1 MRDAG
6 VEDARL
12 AALIRRGE
20 HLAAYDL
27 AYRRIERD
35 GVSPAIAHAAVICL
49 ARSGATDFARLEY
62 ARWRL
67 GGDPDDAE
75 AATLGARLLKDVALA
90 SSGARRRAFARA
102 SALRYAA
109 SDARHGGLYSAI
121 NVATMSLIAGDRD
134 RARQAAEKV
143 LSSTVVEGDA
153 TESYYALASRA
164 EAQVLLG
171 APEAAAETLA
181 QAIARSPQD
190 YTAHAST
197 LGQIDIILQELGAPN
212 TWLAPLRPPRVAHF
226 TGRIFNL
233 PESRDQP
240 TDPSAR
246 RTEALAAEMQGV
258 LRTNRV
264 GFAYGGLAAGADIL
278 WAEALVACGAEL
290 HVVLPTSV
298 GSFVANSVAPFG
310 QGWVRRFEACLA
322 CAQSVRLAT
331 KDPYA
336 GDDQVFTY
344 SSQFAIG
351 CAILRAE
358 ALATEAVQLA
368 VSGGD
373 AQSNV
378 AADLAYWA
386 AAPRRQVILTLD
398 RAPLRVA
405 PRAQTAHPPT
415 VMKAMLFVDVRGF
428 GSLRDDQIP
437 AFFGVVM
444 AQIAQAVATLARKP
458 EHIETW
464 GDGVFLVFDQPADA
478 AEAALAILAAHRR
491 LNLRARGLPRW
502 LALRI
507 GGHYGPVHLLMNPI
521 LGNQAVV
528 GSHVVV
534 AARIEPNVAPGS
546 VYVSEAF
553 AGALATF
560 HADRFRC
567 GYVGRTKAR
576 RDFEPLSIFN
586 VVRRECPDM
595 RSCAR

>member
-1 MRDAG
+1 MADKS
-6 VEDARL
+6 VEDAKL

-35 GVSPAIAHAAVICL
+35 GVSPAVAHAAVLCL

-67 GGDPDDAE
+67 GDDPRDAE

-90 SSGARRRAFARA
+90 STGARRRAFARA
-102 SALRYAA
+102 SAARYAA

-121 NVATMSLIAGDRD
+121 NVATMRLIAGDAD
-134 RARQAAEKV
+134 GARRAAEKV
-143 LSSTVVEGDA
+143 LTHTGAEADTA
-153 TESYYALASRA
+153 EPYYTLASRA

-171 APEAAAETLA
+171 AADAAAETLA
-181 QAIARSPQD
+181 RAIAQAPHD

-197 LGQIDIILQELGAPN
+197 VGQIDIILRELGAPSA
-212 TWLAPLRPPRVAHF
+212 WLDPLRPPRVAHF
-226 TGRIFNL
+226 TGRIFAF
-233 PESRDQP
+233 PDSTDP
-240 TDPSAR
+240 TTDPSAER
-246 RTEALAAEMQGV
+246 IAALSAEMRAV
-258 LRTNRV
+258 LREARV

-278 WAEALVACGAEL
+278 WAEALIACGAEL
-290 HVVLPTSV
+290 HVVLPTAV
-298 GSFVANSVAPFG
+298 ASFVATSVAPFG
-310 QGWVRRFEACLA
+310 QAWVRRFEACLA

-331 KDPYA
+331 KDPYV

-368 VSGGD
+368 VAGGD
-373 AQSNV
+373 APSSV
-378 AADLAYWA
+378 AADLAYWSR
-386 AAPRRQVILTLD
+386 APRRQIILNLE
-398 RAPLRVA
+398 RAPLRSA
-405 PRAQTAHPPT
+405 YIEDNQRPPT

-437 AFFGVVM
+437 AFFTVVM
-444 AQIAQAVATLARKP
+444 AEIAQAISSLARPP
-458 EHIETW
+458 EHVETW
-464 GDGVFLVFDQPADA
+464 GDGVFLVFDQPVDA
-478 AEAALAILAAHRR
+478 AEAALTMLAAHRR

-507 GGHYGPVHLLMNPI
+507 GGHYGPVHLRTNPI
-521 LGNQAVV
+521 LGNLAVV
-528 GSHVVV
+528 GAHVVV

-586 VVRRECPDM
+586 LVRRDGLNTRIFEK
-595 RSCAR
+595 